1 MEGQAKHEVIITID
15 KVKKDFVVGSNTIHA
30 LGEVD
35 LKIEATDFVVI
46 YGPSGC
52 GKSTLLNV
60 ILGLEKPSAGSVTIR
75 DNKIYSMNDDER
87 AKFRAKKIGMVYQMP
102 YWIKSLNVIENVAMP
117 LIVEGVS
124 ENEAVKHAEGVLSEL
139 KIGDLA
145 KQRPTQLSG
154 GQQQRVGLARALAS
168 NPWILMADEPTGNL
182 DSSTSDEMMALFDEL
197 NRKYK
202 RTIIMVTHNPA
213 YFDIGTRI
221 IEMKDGLIIKDTK
234 HKLE

>member
-1 MEGQAKHEVIITID
+1 MEGQSKHEVIIKID
-15 KVKKDFVVGSNTIHA
+15 KVKKDFVVGDNVIHA

-35 LKIEATDFVVI
+35 LKIESTDFVVI

-60 ILGLEKPSAGSVTIR
+60 ILGLEKPSAGTVTIR
-75 DNKIYSMNDDER
+75 ETKIYSMDDDER
-87 AKFRAKKIGMVYQMP
+87 SKFRAKKIGMVYQMP
-102 YWIKSLNVIENVAMP
+102 YWIKSLNVIENVALP
-117 LIVEGVS
+117 LIVEGMKEKEAIRHAVS
-124 ENEAVKHAEGVLSEL
+124 ILTEL
-139 KIGDLA
+139 NITKLA
-145 KQRPTQLSG
+145 KQRPTSLSG

-182 DSSTSDEMMALFDEL
+182 DSSASDEMMALFDEL

-213 YFDIGTRI
+213 YFEIGTRI
-221 IEMKDGLIIKDTK
+221 IEMKDGQIIKDTK
-234 HKLE
+234 HKI